1 MQIAL
6 HDNQY
11 KAVSWENAVIDL
23 DGDNNLSDRKAYL
36 EVLKRYSGKTL
47 KDLARNKDFGNFLI
61 FSSKNSE
68 SELDDGQKLIYE
80 LVPNSSGL
88 PRFRTGN
95 IMGFLSLVSG
105 SKKNDVQ
112 LQITSR
118 FDDEKNFFLHYMLQ
132 KVCNVAF
139 APPTQSGVES
149 SYDFLYYLFPSYL
162 NEACR
167 QGIFRAYVKRKYND
181 ANIRGP
187 VDVPRHIRFNIPF
200 NGKIAYST
208 RDYTINNKITQ
219 LIRHTIE
226 YIRSRKLYAPIL
238 EGDARD
244 NVNDIVSATPTYSK
258 NARRQ
263 VIAQN
268 LQPVVHPYYTA
279 YEPLR
284 KLCLG
289 ILLHE
294 KLNYG
299 ANNKPITGI
308 LFDGASLWEEY
319 LATIFKKQKL
329 DLVHSNN
336 RTGNNGIP
344 LLEGGRKNHYPDFYR
359 IGAQEKKAIVLDA
372 KYKRLCEKKS
382 PRENAIDNAE
392 ADVVQN
398 GNVKCKLYGK
408 DVMQMLAYMYAL
420 KSEKAV
426 LISPYIA
433 DSIEDDIIKMESTA
447 CGYGG
452 NISVI
457 AVPIWTKTESREQF
471 ESRMKIVEVKL
482 VEEIKAVL
490 AY

>member
-1 MQIAL
+1 M
-6 HDNQY
+6 
-11 KAVSWENAVIDL
+11 
-23 DGDNNLSDRKAYL
+23 
-36 EVLKRYSGKTL
+36 
-47 KDLARNKDFGNFLI
+47 
-61 FSSKNSE
+61 
-68 SELDDGQKLIYE
+68 
-80 LVPNSSGL
+80 
-88 PRFRTGN
+88 
-95 IMGFLSLVSG
+95 
-105 SKKNDVQ
+105 
-112 LQITSR
+112 
-118 FDDEKNFFLHYMLQ
+118 
-132 KVCNVAF
+132 
-139 APPTQSGVES
+139 
-149 SYDFLYYLFPSYL
+149 
-162 NEACR
+162 
-167 QGIFRAYVKRKYND
+167 
-181 ANIRGP
+181 
-187 VDVPRHIRFNIPF
+187 
-200 NGKIAYST
+200 
-208 RDYTINNKITQ
+208 
-219 LIRHTIE
+219 
-226 YIRSRKLYAPIL
+226 
-238 EGDARD
+238 
-244 NVNDIVSATPTYSK
+244 
-258 NARRQ
+258 
-263 VIAQN
+263 
-268 LQPVVHPYYTA
+268 
-279 YEPLR
+279 
-284 KLCLG
+284 
-289 ILLHE
+289 
-294 KLNYG
+294 NYG